1 MKKAR
6 IIIASL
12 VLATVAIFTGIF
24 STVSVSADDQLYDK
38 NWISKKAL
46 VSALYTCYNGHMNS
60 PVHVGSNAD
69 VSQFQDLAKNDNTA
83 VGALPTGAGSSSLTC
98 KQVLKEVLSRSGTS
112 DGLNSDDPAQQ
123 GEFLKKVGYTPT
135 GKKDSVQCNRV
146 TFDVSRYLNDGTVDG
161 AVSSFT
167 YKTAK
172 ICARVDE
179 SGNLIDGRMYVEGSS
194 SGLSNGAK
202 DPYLL
207 TTQPSTG
214 FITVSYNAAD
224 GNTMGP
230 QEVGC
235 SKGENFAS
243 SCLPKFK
250 LNTVTIPTENGTRYW
265 MYAKGNLE
273 TTTSKS
279 VDNEFAT
286 NAAGGKTAAQNL
298 LGTTTSSFAPA
309 EIISLYQ
316 IYLNENATAMICGV
330 PDDKK
335 DQFVGNGY
343 KDIKVNLEKNGE
355 TKSNCYVNI
364 SDKDFIGFNGNDW
377 YKTVSVTDILSYL
390 ASHSV
395 DGAWASSV
403 VDANFSMYGEEDE
416 SAGGGGDSAAAAAN
430 TDDVDCFNSAGA
442 LGWILCPIIS
452 FVQDTITS
460 IYDSIVSNFLEVN
473 AKSYEIGGNVY
484 KAWQIFQSFA
494 NIIFVI
500 VFLIVI
506 FSQVTGFGIDN
517 FGIKRILPK
526 LIVAAIL
533 INLSYIICL
542 LAIDLS
548 NILGVGL
555 NSLFASIP
563 VEVEGLSASSTG
575 AAAISSVMTLAVG
588 GAVGALAVGTVGLW
602 GAVVIIPLFLG
613 LLTTLLGVLFFFI
626 ILGVR
631 QAAIVILVVISPV
644 AFACY
649 MLPNTKNIFSRWFK
663 AFEGALI
670 VYPICGAL
678 MGGSA
683 FASSVLMTLDV
694 GFLGKLI
701 AMLVGVVPFFFIPT
715 LLRNSMSAMG
725 NIGARISGFGQGVS
739 RRLTGAIG
747 NSDTAREMQLRMNA
761 GVDANG
767 NANWLGRRRMDIAEG
782 RSIFSRVPGMKGM
795 NRRASARARGAYAKY
810 LSDQQRQENLNSPDF
825 FQKYQRS
832 QAMAAE
838 KEQLATEIDIVNDNT
853 DKGENQ
859 GELFSMYDNAVA
871 SGNVMRA
878 RAIAEIAGRRK
889 DTANAFIQKF
899 KEDSASGV
907 YDGHE
912 DMLGKVAKQIAT
924 GDNSKNYR
932 ASNAMGFE
940 YASQITQGNDAV
952 KGSNGGTM
960 NYGQWSSNTDN
971 VHSAIDHHVTNGSEM
986 YGQSNASL
994 RELGKLASS
1003 EDKAMLGNL
1012 ALRAEQEGREGGTY
1026 DITKEAVMHDLQ
1038 QHATET
1044 NGGSA
1049 QPGGVFNVRGGG
1061 GVNAIQPDRP
1071 AGQTIRQANGA
1082 PLNTRLTGA
1091 GMERFR
1097 QHYQN
1102 KVDNRTATRQDY
1114 NALKRINR
1122 AINQQNNNNN
1132 NTSNN
1137 GNNNDNNGQA

>member
-12 VLATVAIFTGIF
+12 VLATVVIFTGIF

-69 VSQFQDLAKNDNTA
+69 VYQFQDLAKNDNTA

-146 TFDVSRYLNDGTVDG
+146 TFNVSRYLNDGTVDG
-161 AVSSFT
+161 AVSPFT

-179 SGNLIDGRMYVEGSS
+179 SGNLIDGKMYVEGSS

-202 DPYLL
+202 DPYSL

-243 SCLPKFK
+243 SCLSKFK

-298 LGTTTSSFAPA
+298 LGTTTSSFVPA

-343 KDIKVNLEKNGE
+343 RDIKVNLEKNGE

-377 YKTVSVTDILSYL
+377 YKTVSVTDILNYL

-395 DGAWASSV
+395 DGVWASSV

-416 SAGGGGDSAAAAAN
+416 SAGGGGDSAATTAN

-555 NSLFASIP
+555 NSLFANIP

-602 GAVVIIPLFLG
+602 GAVIIIPLFLG
-613 LLTTLLGVLFFFI
+613 LLATLLGVLFFFI

-782 RSIFSRVPGMKGM
+782 RSIFSRVPGMKSM

-825 FQKYQRS
+825 FKKYQRS
-832 QAMAAE
+832 QEMASE
-838 KEQLATEIDIVNDNT
+838 KEALATEMDIVNDST
-853 DKGENQ
+853 QKGEAQ
-859 GELFSMYDNAVA
+859 GELFSMYDDAVA
-871 SGNVMRA
+871 SGNAVRA

-912 DMLGKVAKQIAT
+912 DVLGKVAKQIAT

-1012 ALRAEQEGREGGTY
+1012 ALRAEQEGREGGAY
-1026 DITKEAVMHDLQ
+1026 DVTKEAVMHELQ
-1038 QHATET
+1038 QHAT
-1044 NGGSA
+1044 NSGSA

-1061 GVNAIQPDRP
+1061 HAMQPDRP
-1071 AGQTIRQANGA
+1071 TNNGPILRAANGA
-1082 PLNTRLTGA
+1082 PISTRRISTA
-1091 GMERFR
+1091 EQERLQR
-1097 QHYQN
+1097 RYRER
-1102 KVDNRTATRQDY
+1102 VGDGTASIGEM
-1114 NALKRINR
+1114 NALDKLDQ
-1122 AINQQNNNNN
+1122 AQQARKNEEKPNNN
-1132 NTSNN
+1132 S
-1137 GNNNDNNGQA
+1137 QA